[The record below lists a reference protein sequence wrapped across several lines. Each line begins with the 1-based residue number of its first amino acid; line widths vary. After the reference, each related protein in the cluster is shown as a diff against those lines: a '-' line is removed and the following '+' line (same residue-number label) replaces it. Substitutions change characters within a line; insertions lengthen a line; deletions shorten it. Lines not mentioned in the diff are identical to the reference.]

1 MKEKHGEYISIYWD
15 DDSDLEYVRGH
26 VTLEEAR
33 AAWDAGGTP
42 EEILARLPYL
52 KMVWDE
58 TLRLYPPAL
67 RIDREAMAAMGKQLI
82 GNPSHFVWVAVVDG
96 RVTACVAA
104 MVQPGFWFRKLQASV
119 ILFYAREPGAGALLL
134 RRFSRWVKSRSG
146 IKLAVFECEPNVD
159 PRILALLE
167 RLGFARRSTN
177 LSYVR
182 NPQ

>member
-1 MKEKHGEYISIYWD
+1 MIRPATIA
-15 DDSDLEYVRGH
+15 DLPQIIDLSVESVSR
-26 VTLEEAR
+26 
-33 AAWDAGGTP
+33 DP
-42 EEILARLPYL
+42 LP
-52 KMVWDE
+52 VQ
-58 TLRLYPPAL
+58 
-67 RIDREAMAAMGKQLI
+67 IDREAMAAMGKQLI

>member
-1 MKEKHGEYISIYWD
+1 MIRPATIA
-15 DDSDLEYVRGH
+15 DLPQIIDLSVESVSR
-26 VTLEEAR
+26 
-33 AAWDAGGTP
+33 DP
-42 EEILARLPYL
+42 LP
-52 KMVWDE
+52 VQ
-58 TLRLYPPAL
+58 
-67 RIDREAMAAMGKQLI
+67 IDRVAMVVMGKQLI

-167 RLGFARRSTN
+167 RLGFARRSQN
-177 LSYVR
+177 LTYVR
-182 NPQ
+182 SAT